1 MKEFVD
7 KYSLKAKGL
16 CFFQAQY
23 EEECKEI
30 YKELGIDEI
39 RVREED
45 YPKKRI
51 ISERRYDAMSQ

>member
-16 CFFQAQY
+16 CFFQSQF
-23 EEECKEI
+23 EEECLEI

-39 RVREED
+39 RVKEED
-45 YPKKRI
+45 YPKKI
-51 ISERRYDAMSQ
+51 IINERRYSAMSQ